1 MKIEINSPKK
11 RKIRYHNALFQPGLK
26 HQLEHQIL
34 TIMDKE
40 TKNFSGRRIGIV
52 GGGQLAKMTALSALE
67 FGCDI
72 HILERKPEGPAMNLA
87 GKIIIGDWDNPEDLL
102 KLAEHADVIT
112 LENEF
117 VDANSLSELEKAGHT
132 LFPTAKSIG
141 LVQDKYIQKQTL
153 QEAGLPLSP
162 FKAIESRED
171 IIEVAKE
178 FNWPLVIK
186 ARRNGYDGKGN
197 ATVNNESEIDAAWN
211 KLNGDKRTLYAEAFC
226 PFVSELAI
234 IITTS
239 RNGEV
244 VAYPLV
250 ESVQRNHI
258 CHIVRAPAP
267 VSSKITEKATDISR
281 RAVTAVGAIGSFGV
295 EMFLTEDGQVIIN
308 ELAPRVHNSGHYTIE
323 ACECSQFENHVR
335 AVMGWPLGS
344 TKMVRP
350 AAVMVNLLGQDH
362 GSDQPA
368 GFNEALAKPGVHVH
382 IYGKKLSMPGRKM
395 GHVTAL
401 GETLAE
407 AEQTAQAAANILTF
421 GASE

>member
-1 MKIEINSPKK
+1 MNKATENK
-11 RKIRYHNALFQPGLK
+11 
-26 HQLEHQIL
+26 
-34 TIMDKE
+34 
-40 TKNFSGRRIGIV
+40 SGKRIGIV

-87 GKIIIGDWDNPEDLL
+87 GKTFIGDWDNPDDLL

-132 LFPTAKSIG
+132 LFPTSKSIG

-153 QEAGLPLSP
+153 LEAGLPLIP
-162 FKAIESRED
+162 FRLIESREE

-178 FNWPLVIK
+178 LNWPLVIK
-186 ARRNGYDGKGN
+186 TRRNGYDGKGN
-197 ATVNNESEIDAAWN
+197 ATINNESEIDAAWD
-211 KLNGDKRTLYAEAFC
+211 KLDGDNRTLYAEAFC

-244 VAYPLV
+244 ATYPLV
-250 ESVQRNHI
+250 ESVQRDHI
-258 CHIVRAPAP
+258 CHIIRAPAL
-267 VSSKITEKATDISR
+267 VSDSITENAIDIAQ
-281 RAVTAVGAIGSFGV
+281 RAVVAIGAIGSFGV
-295 EMFLTEDGQVIIN
+295 EMFLTKDEEVMIN

-335 AVMGWPLGS
+335 AILGWPLGS
-344 TKMVRP
+344 TKMITP
-350 AAVMVNLLGQDH
+350 AAVMVNLLGQGH
-362 GSDQPA
+362 GSGHPT
-368 GFNEALAKPGVHVH
+368 GFDEALAIPGVHVH
-382 IYGKKLSMPGRKM
+382 IYGKELSMPGRKM

-401 GETLAE
+401 GDTLTV
-407 AEQTAQAAANILTF
+407 AEQTAQTAANALGF
-421 GASE
+421 GVKK

>member
-1 MKIEINSPKK
+1 MSKATESK
-11 RKIRYHNALFQPGLK
+11 
-26 HQLEHQIL
+26 
-34 TIMDKE
+34 
-40 TKNFSGRRIGIV
+40 SGKRIGIV

-87 GKIIIGDWDNPEDLL
+87 GKTFIGDWDNPDDLL

-132 LFPTAKSIG
+132 LFPTSKSIG

-153 QEAGLPLSP
+153 EKAGLPLSP
-162 FKAIESRED
+162 FREIGSRED

-178 FNWPLVIK
+178 LHWTLVIK

-197 ATVNNESEIDAAWN
+197 ATVNDVSEIDAAWD
-211 KLNGDKRTLYAEAFC
+211 KLDGNKRTLYAEAFC

-239 RNGEV
+239 RNGET
-244 VAYPLV
+244 ATYPLV
-250 ESVQRNHI
+250 ESVQRDHI

-267 VSSKITEKATDISR
+267 VSAEITEKASDIAR
-281 RAVTAVGAIGSFGV
+281 RAVTAIGAIGSFGV
-295 EMFLTEDGQVIIN
+295 EMFLMGDGQVIIN

-335 AVMGWPLGS
+335 AVMGWP
-344 TKMVRP
+344 
-350 AAVMVNLLGQDH
+350 
-362 GSDQPA
+362 
-368 GFNEALAKPGVHVH
+368 F
-382 IYGKKLSMPGRKM
+382 
-395 GHVTAL
+395 
-401 GETLAE
+401 
-407 AEQTAQAAANILTF
+407 
-421 GASE
+421 

>member
-1 MKIEINSPKK
+1 MNKTTENK
-11 RKIRYHNALFQPGLK
+11 
-26 HQLEHQIL
+26 
-34 TIMDKE
+34 
-40 TKNFSGRRIGIV
+40 SGKRIGIV

-87 GKIIIGDWDNPEDLL
+87 GKTFIGDWDNPDDLL

-132 LFPTAKSIG
+132 LFPTSKSIG

-153 QEAGLPLSP
+153 QAAGLPLAP
-162 FKAIESRED
+162 FRAIESREE
-171 IIEVAKE
+171 IIEVAQE

-197 ATVNNESEIDAAWN
+197 ATVNNEREIDAAWD
-211 KLNGDKRTLYAEAFC
+211 KLDGDNRTLYAEAFC

-244 VAYPLV
+244 ATYPLV
-250 ESVQRNHI
+250 ESVQRDHI
-258 CHIVRAPAP
+258 CHIVRAPAH
-267 VSSKITEKATDISR
+267 VSDSITENAINIAQ
-281 RAVTAVGAIGSFGV
+281 RAVVAIGAIGSFGV
-295 EMFLTEDGQVIIN
+295 EMFLTKDGEVIIN

-335 AVMGWPLGS
+335 AVLGWPLGS
-344 TKMVRP
+344 TKMVVP

-362 GSDQPA
+362 GNGQPA
-368 GFNEALAKPGVHVH
+368 GFDEALAMPGVHIH
-382 IYGKKLSMPGRKM
+382 IYGKELSMPGRKM

-401 GETLAE
+401 GETIPE
-407 AEQTAQAAANILTF
+407 AEKAAQAAADVLYF
-421 GASE
+421 GDGE

>member
-1 MKIEINSPKK
+1 MSKATESK
-11 RKIRYHNALFQPGLK
+11 
-26 HQLEHQIL
+26 
-34 TIMDKE
+34 
-40 TKNFSGRRIGIV
+40 SGKRIGIV

-72 HILERKPEGPAMNLA
+72 HILERNPEGPAMNLA
-87 GKIIIGDWDNPEDLL
+87 GKTFIGDWDNPDDLL

-162 FKAIESRED
+162 FRSIESREE
-171 IIEVAKE
+171 ILEVAKE
-178 FNWPLVIK
+178 LNWPLVIK
-186 ARRNGYDGKGN
+186 TRRNGYDGKGN
-197 ATVNNESEIDAAWN
+197 ATINNENELDATWD
-211 KLNGDKRTLYAEAFC
+211 KLDGDNRTLYAEAFC

-244 VAYPLV
+244 ATYPLV
-250 ESVQRNHI
+250 ESVQRDHI
-258 CHIVRAPAP
+258 CHIVRAPAL
-267 VSSKITEKATDISR
+267 VSDSITENAIDIAQ
-281 RAVTAVGAIGSFGV
+281 RAVVAIGAIGSFGV
-295 EMFLTEDGQVIIN
+295 EMFLTKDGEVIIN

-335 AVMGWPLGS
+335 AVLGWPLGS
-344 TKMVRP
+344 TKMVKP
-350 AAVMVNLLGQDH
+350 AAVMVNLLGQGH
-362 GSDQPA
+362 GNGQPA
-368 GFNEALAKPGVHVH
+368 GLNEALDMPGVHIH
-382 IYGKKLSMPGRKM
+382 IYGKELSMPGRKM

-401 GETLAE
+401 GETIAE
-407 AEQTAQAAANILTF
+407 AEKAAQAAADILYF
-421 GASE
+421 GDGE

>member
-1 MKIEINSPKK
+1 MS
-11 RKIRYHNALFQPGLK
+11 
-26 HQLEHQIL
+26 
-34 TIMDKE
+34 KE
-40 TKNFSGRRIGIV
+40 TENKSGKRIGIV

-87 GKIIIGDWDNPEDLL
+87 GKTFIGDWDNPDDLL

-132 LFPTAKSIG
+132 LFPTSKSIG

-153 QEAGLPLSP
+153 QEAGLPLAP
-162 FKAIESRED
+162 FRAIESREE

-197 ATVNNESEIDAAWN
+197 ATVNNESEIDAAWD
-211 KLNGDKRTLYAEAFC
+211 KLDGDNRTLYAEAFC

-244 VAYPLV
+244 ATYPLV
-250 ESVQRNHI
+250 ESVQRDHI
-258 CHIVRAPAP
+258 CHIVRAPAL
-267 VSSKITEKATDISR
+267 VSDSITENAIDIAQ
-281 RAVTAVGAIGSFGV
+281 RAVVAIGAIGSFGV
-295 EMFLTEDGQVIIN
+295 EMFLTKDEKVIIN

-335 AVMGWPLGS
+335 AVLGWPLGS
-344 TKMVRP
+344 TKMIKP

-362 GSDQPA
+362 GSGQPA
-368 GFNEALAKPGVHVH
+368 GFDEAMAMPGVHIH
-382 IYGKKLSMPGRKM
+382 IYGKELSMPGRKM

-401 GETLAE
+401 GETIPE
-407 AEQTAQAAANILTF
+407 AEEAAQAAADVLYF
-421 GASE
+421 GDK

>member
-1 MKIEINSPKK
+1 MSKATESK
-11 RKIRYHNALFQPGLK
+11 
-26 HQLEHQIL
+26 
-34 TIMDKE
+34 
-40 TKNFSGRRIGIV
+40 SGKRIGIV

-72 HILERKPEGPAMNLA
+72 HILERNPEGPAMNLA
-87 GKIIIGDWDNPEDLL
+87 GKTFIGDWDNPDDLL

-162 FKAIESRED
+162 FRSIESREE
-171 IIEVAKE
+171 ILEVAKE

-186 ARRNGYDGKGN
+186 TRRNGYDGKGN
-197 ATVNNESEIDAAWN
+197 ATINNENELDAAWD
-211 KLNGDKRTLYAEAFC
+211 KLDGNNRTLYAEAFC

-244 VAYPLV
+244 ATYPLV
-250 ESVQRNHI
+250 ESVQRDHI
-258 CHIVRAPAP
+258 CHIVRAPAL
-267 VSSKITEKATDISR
+267 VSDSITENAIDIAQ
-281 RAVTAVGAIGSFGV
+281 RAVVAIGAIGSFGV
-295 EMFLTEDGQVIIN
+295 EMFLTKDGEVIIN

-335 AVMGWPLGS
+335 AVLGWPLGS
-344 TKMVRP
+344 TKMVKP
-350 AAVMVNLLGQDH
+350 AAVMVNLLGQGH
-362 GSDQPA
+362 GNGQPA
-368 GFNEALAKPGVHVH
+368 GFNEAMDMPGVHIH
-382 IYGKKLSMPGRKM
+382 IYGKELCMPGRKM

-401 GETLAE
+401 GETIAE
-407 AEQTAQAAANILTF
+407 AEKAAQAAADVLYF
-421 GASE
+421 GDGE

>member
-1 MKIEINSPKK
+1 MNKTTENK
-11 RKIRYHNALFQPGLK
+11 
-26 HQLEHQIL
+26 
-34 TIMDKE
+34 
-40 TKNFSGRRIGIV
+40 SGKRIGIV

-87 GKIIIGDWDNPEDLL
+87 GKTFIGDWDNPDDLL

-132 LFPTAKSIG
+132 LFPTSKSIG

-153 QEAGLPLSP
+153 QEAGLPLAS
-162 FKAIESRED
+162 FRAIASRED
-171 IIEVAKE
+171 IVEVAKE

-197 ATVNNESEIDAAWN
+197 ATVNNESEIDAAWD
-211 KLNGDKRTLYAEAFC
+211 KLDGDNQTLYAEAFC

-244 VAYPLV
+244 ATYPLV
-250 ESVQRNHI
+250 ESVQRDHI
-258 CHIVRAPAP
+258 CHIVRAPAL
-267 VSSKITEKATDISR
+267 VSDSITENAINIAQ
-281 RAVTAVGAIGSFGV
+281 RAVVAIGAIGSFGV
-295 EMFLTEDGQVIIN
+295 EMFLTKDGEVIIN

-335 AVMGWPLGS
+335 AVLGWPLGS
-344 TKMVRP
+344 TKMVVP

-362 GSDQPA
+362 GNGQPA
-368 GFNEALAKPGVHVH
+368 GFDEALAMPGVHIH
-382 IYGKKLSMPGRKM
+382 IYGKELSMPGRKM

-401 GETLAE
+401 GETIPE
-407 AEQTAQAAANILTF
+407 AEKAAQAAADVLYF
-421 GASE
+421 GDK

>member
-1 MKIEINSPKK
+1 MN
-11 RKIRYHNALFQPGLK
+11 
-26 HQLEHQIL
+26 
-34 TIMDKE
+34 KE
-40 TKNFSGRRIGIV
+40 TENKSGKRIGIV

-87 GKIIIGDWDNPEDLL
+87 GKTFIGDWDNPDDLL

-132 LFPTAKSIG
+132 LFPTSKSIG
-141 LVQDKYIQKQTL
+141 LVQDKYVQKQTL
-153 QEAGLPLSP
+153 QEAGLPLIP
-162 FKAIESRED
+162 FRAIESREE

-178 FNWPLVIK
+178 LNWPLVIK

-197 ATVNNESEIDAAWN
+197 ATINDENEIDAAWD
-211 KLNGDKRTLYAEAFC
+211 KLDGDNRTLYAEAFC

-244 VAYPLV
+244 ATYPLV
-250 ESVQRNHI
+250 ESVQRDHI
-258 CHIVRAPAP
+258 CHIVRAPAH
-267 VSSKITEKATDISR
+267 VSDSITENAIDIAQ
-281 RAVTAVGAIGSFGV
+281 RAVVAFGAIGSFGV
-295 EMFLTEDGQVIIN
+295 EMFLTKDEEVIIN

-335 AVMGWPLGS
+335 AVLGWPLGS
-344 TKMVRP
+344 TKMVKP
-350 AAVMVNLLGQDH
+350 AAVMVNLLAQDH
-362 GSDQPA
+362 GSGQPA
-368 GFNEALAKPGVHVH
+368 GLDEALAMPGIHVH
-382 IYGKKLSMPGRKM
+382 IYGKELSMPGRKM

-401 GETLAE
+401 GETIPE
-407 AEQTAQAAANILTF
+407 AEKAAQAAADVLYF
-421 GASE
+421 GVKK

>member
-1 MKIEINSPKK
+1 MN
-11 RKIRYHNALFQPGLK
+11 
-26 HQLEHQIL
+26 
-34 TIMDKE
+34 KE
-40 TKNFSGRRIGIV
+40 TENKSGKRIGIV

-87 GKIIIGDWDNPEDLL
+87 GKTFIGDWDNPDDLL

-132 LFPTAKSIG
+132 LFPTSKSVG

-153 QEAGLPLSP
+153 QEAGLPLIP
-162 FKAIESRED
+162 FRAIKSREE
-171 IIEVAKE
+171 IIEVANE
-178 FNWPLVIK
+178 LNWPLVIK
-186 ARRNGYDGKGN
+186 TRRNGYDGKGN
-197 ATVNNESEIDAAWN
+197 ATINDENEINAAWD
-211 KLNGDKRTLYAEAFC
+211 KLDGDNRTLYAEAFC

-244 VAYPLV
+244 ATYPLV
-250 ESVQRNHI
+250 ESVQRDHI
-258 CHIVRAPAP
+258 CHIVRAPAL
-267 VSSKITEKATDISR
+267 VSDSITKNAIDIAQ
-281 RAVTAVGAIGSFGV
+281 RAVVAFGAIGSFGV
-295 EMFLTEDGQVIIN
+295 EMFLTKDGEVIIN

-335 AVMGWPLGS
+335 AVLGWPLGS
-344 TKMVRP
+344 TKMVKP

-362 GSDQPA
+362 GSGQPA
-368 GFNEALAKPGVHVH
+368 GFDEALTMPGVHIH
-382 IYGKKLSMPGRKM
+382 IYGKELSMPGRKM

-401 GETLAE
+401 GETIPE
-407 AEQTAQAAANILTF
+407 AEKAAQAAADVLYF
-421 GASE
+421 GVKK

>member
-1 MKIEINSPKK
+1 M
-11 RKIRYHNALFQPGLK
+11 H
-26 HQLEHQIL
+26 
-34 TIMDKE
+34 KE
-40 TKNFSGRRIGIV
+40 TENKSGKRIGIV

-87 GKIIIGDWDNPEDLL
+87 GKTFIGDWDNPDDLL

-132 LFPTAKSIG
+132 LFPTSKSIG

-153 QEAGLPLSP
+153 QEAGLPLIP
-162 FKAIESRED
+162 FRAIESREE

-178 FNWPLVIK
+178 LNWPLVIK

-197 ATVNNESEIDAAWN
+197 ATINDENEIDAAWD
-211 KLNGDKRTLYAEAFC
+211 KLDGDNRTLYAEAFC

-244 VAYPLV
+244 ATYPLV
-250 ESVQRNHI
+250 ESVQRDHI
-258 CHIVRAPAP
+258 CHIVRAPAH
-267 VSSKITEKATDISR
+267 VSDSITENAIDIAQ
-281 RAVTAVGAIGSFGV
+281 RAVVAFGAIGSFGV
-295 EMFLTEDGQVIIN
+295 EMFLTKDEEVIIN

-335 AVMGWPLGS
+335 AVLGWPLGS
-344 TKMVRP
+344 TKMVKP
-350 AAVMVNLLGQDH
+350 AAVMVNLLAQDH
-362 GSDQPA
+362 GSGQPA
-368 GFNEALAKPGVHVH
+368 GLDEALAMPGIHVH
-382 IYGKKLSMPGRKM
+382 IYGKELSMPGRKM

-401 GETLAE
+401 GETIPE
-407 AEQTAQAAANILTF
+407 AEKAAQAAADVLYF
-421 GASE
+421 GVKK

>member
-1 MKIEINSPKK
+1 MNKATENK
-11 RKIRYHNALFQPGLK
+11 
-26 HQLEHQIL
+26 
-34 TIMDKE
+34 
-40 TKNFSGRRIGIV
+40 SGKRIGIV

-87 GKIIIGDWDNPEDLL
+87 GKTFIGDWDNPDDLL

-132 LFPTAKSIG
+132 LFPTSKSIG

-153 QEAGLPLSP
+153 QAAGLPLIP
-162 FKAIESRED
+162 FRVIESREE

-178 FNWPLVIK
+178 LNWPLVIK

-197 ATVNNESEIDAAWN
+197 ATVNNESEIDAAWD
-211 KLNGDKRTLYAEAFC
+211 KLDGDNRTLYAEAFC

-244 VAYPLV
+244 ATYPLV
-250 ESVQRNHI
+250 ESVQRDHI
-258 CHIVRAPAP
+258 CHIVRAPAL
-267 VSSKITEKATDISR
+267 VSDSITENAIDIAQ
-281 RAVTAVGAIGSFGV
+281 RAVIAIGAIGSFGI
-295 EMFLTEDGQVIIN
+295 EMFLTKDEEVIIN

-335 AVMGWPLGS
+335 AVLGWPLGS
-344 TKMVRP
+344 TKMVKP

-362 GSDQPA
+362 GSGQPA
-368 GFNEALAKPGVHVH
+368 GFDEAMAMPGVHVH
-382 IYGKKLSMPGRKM
+382 IYGKELSMPGRKM

-401 GETLAE
+401 GETIPE
-407 AEQTAQAAANILTF
+407 AEEAAQAAADVLYF
-421 GASE
+421 GVK

>member
-1 MKIEINSPKK
+1 M
-11 RKIRYHNALFQPGLK
+11 H
-26 HQLEHQIL
+26 
-34 TIMDKE
+34 KE
-40 TKNFSGRRIGIV
+40 TENKSGKRIGIV

-87 GKIIIGDWDNPEDLL
+87 GKTFIGDWDNPDDLL

-132 LFPTAKSIG
+132 LFPTSKSIG
-141 LVQDKYIQKQTL
+141 LVQDKYVQKQTL
-153 QEAGLPLSP
+153 QEAGLPLIP
-162 FKAIESRED
+162 FRAIESREE

-178 FNWPLVIK
+178 LNWPLVIK

-197 ATVNNESEIDAAWN
+197 ATINDENEIDAAWD
-211 KLNGDKRTLYAEAFC
+211 KLDGDNRTLYAEAFC

-244 VAYPLV
+244 ATYPLV
-250 ESVQRNHI
+250 ESVQRDHI
-258 CHIVRAPAP
+258 CHIVRAPAH
-267 VSSKITEKATDISR
+267 VSDSITENAIDIAQ
-281 RAVTAVGAIGSFGV
+281 RAVVAFGAIGSFGV
-295 EMFLTEDGQVIIN
+295 EMFLTKDEEVIIN

-335 AVMGWPLGS
+335 AVLGWPLGS
-344 TKMVRP
+344 TKMVKP
-350 AAVMVNLLGQDH
+350 AAVMVNLLAQDH
-362 GSDQPA
+362 GSGQPA
-368 GFNEALAKPGVHVH
+368 GLDEALAMPGIHVH
-382 IYGKKLSMPGRKM
+382 IYGKELSMPGRKM

-401 GETLAE
+401 GETIPE
-407 AEQTAQAAANILTF
+407 AEKAAQAAADVLYF
-421 GASE
+421 GVKK

>member
-1 MKIEINSPKK
+1 MS
-11 RKIRYHNALFQPGLK
+11 
-26 HQLEHQIL
+26 
-34 TIMDKE
+34 KE
-40 TKNFSGRRIGIV
+40 TKNKSGKRIGIV

-87 GKIIIGDWDNPEDLL
+87 GKTFIGDWDNPDDLL

-117 VDANSLSELEKAGHT
+117 VDANSLAELEKAGHT
-132 LFPTAKSIG
+132 LFPTSKSIG

-162 FKAIESRED
+162 FRAIESREE

-197 ATVNNESEIDAAWN
+197 ATVNNENDIDAAWD
-211 KLNGDKRTLYAEAFC
+211 KLDGDNRTLYAEAFC

-244 VAYPLV
+244 ATYPLV
-250 ESVQRNHI
+250 ESVQKDHI
-258 CHIVRAPAP
+258 CHIVRAPAL
-267 VSSKITEKATDISR
+267 VSDSITEKAIEIAQ
-281 RAVTAVGAIGSFGV
+281 RAVVAIGAIGSFGI
-295 EMFLTEDGQVIIN
+295 EMFLTKDGEVIIN

-335 AVMGWPLGS
+335 AVLGWPLGS
-344 TKMVRP
+344 TKMVTP

-362 GSDQPA
+362 GSGQPA
-368 GFNEALAKPGVHVH
+368 GFDEAMAMPGVHVH
-382 IYGKKLSMPGRKM
+382 IYGKELSMPGRKM

-401 GETLAE
+401 GETIAE
-407 AEQTAQAAANILTF
+407 AEKVAQAAADVLYF
-421 GASE
+421 GVK

>member
-1 MKIEINSPKK
+1 MSKATENK
-11 RKIRYHNALFQPGLK
+11 
-26 HQLEHQIL
+26 
-34 TIMDKE
+34 
-40 TKNFSGRRIGIV
+40 SGKRIGIV

-72 HILERKPEGPAMNLA
+72 HILERNPEGPAMNLA
-87 GKIIIGDWDNPEDLL
+87 GKTFIGDWDNPDDLL

-162 FKAIESRED
+162 FRSIESREE
-171 IIEVAKE
+171 ILEVAKE
-178 FNWPLVIK
+178 LNWPLVIK
-186 ARRNGYDGKGN
+186 TRRNGYDGKGN
-197 ATVNNESEIDAAWN
+197 ATINNENELDAAWY
-211 KLNGDKRTLYAEAFC
+211 KLDGDNRTLYAEAFC

-244 VAYPLV
+244 ATYPLV
-250 ESVQRNHI
+250 ESVQRDHI
-258 CHIVRAPAP
+258 CHIVRAPAL
-267 VSSKITEKATDISR
+267 VSDSITENAIDIAQ
-281 RAVTAVGAIGSFGV
+281 RAVVAIGAIGSFGV
-295 EMFLTEDGQVIIN
+295 EMFLTKDGEVIIN

-335 AVMGWPLGS
+335 AVLGWPLGS
-344 TKMVRP
+344 TKMVKP
-350 AAVMVNLLGQDH
+350 AAVMVNLLGQGH
-362 GSDQPA
+362 GNGQPA
-368 GFNEALAKPGVHVH
+368 GFNEAMDMPGVHIH
-382 IYGKKLSMPGRKM
+382 IYGKELSMPGRKM

-401 GETLAE
+401 GETIAE
-407 AEQTAQAAANILTF
+407 AEKAAQAAADVLNF
-421 GASE
+421 GDGNE

>member
-1 MKIEINSPKK
+1 MS
-11 RKIRYHNALFQPGLK
+11 
-26 HQLEHQIL
+26 
-34 TIMDKE
+34 KE
-40 TKNFSGRRIGIV
+40 TENKSGKRIGIV

-87 GKIIIGDWDNPEDLL
+87 GKTFIGDWDNPDDLL

-117 VDANSLSELEKAGHT
+117 VDANSLAELEKAGHT
-132 LFPTAKSIG
+132 LFPTSKSIA

-162 FKAIESRED
+162 FRAIDSRED

-186 ARRNGYDGKGN
+186 TRRNGYDGKGN
-197 ATVNNESEIDAAWN
+197 ATVNNESEIDAAWD
-211 KLNGDKRTLYAEAFC
+211 KLDGNNRALYAEAFC

-239 RNGEV
+239 RNGEI
-244 VAYPLV
+244 ASYPLV
-250 ESVQRNHI
+250 ESVQKDHI

-267 VSSKITEKATDISR
+267 VSDSINKNAIDIAQ
-281 RAVTAVGAIGSFGV
+281 RAVIAIGAIGSFGI
-295 EMFLTEDGQVIIN
+295 EMFLTKDGGVIIN

-335 AVMGWPLGS
+335 AVLGWPLGS
-344 TKMVRP
+344 TKMVTP
-350 AAVMVNLLGQDH
+350 AAAMVNLLGQDH
-362 GSDQPA
+362 GGGQPA
-368 GFNEALAKPGVHVH
+368 GFDEALAMPGVHVH
-382 IYGKKLSMPGRKM
+382 IYGKELSMPGRKM

-401 GETLAE
+401 GESIQQAE
-407 AEQTAQAAANILTF
+407 KAAQAAADVLYF
-421 GASE
+421 GVK

>member
-1 MKIEINSPKK
+1 MN
-11 RKIRYHNALFQPGLK
+11 
-26 HQLEHQIL
+26 
-34 TIMDKE
+34 KE
-40 TKNFSGRRIGIV
+40 TENKPGKRIGIV

-87 GKIIIGDWDNPEDLL
+87 GKTFIGDWDNPDDLL
-102 KLAEHADVIT
+102 RLAEHADVIT

-132 LFPTAKSIG
+132 LFPTAKSIA

-153 QEAGLPLSP
+153 QEANLPLSP
-162 FKAIESRED
+162 FRAIESRED
-171 IIEVAKE
+171 ITEIAKE

-186 ARRNGYDGKGN
+186 TRRNGYDGKGN
-197 ATVNNESEIDAAWN
+197 ATVNNKSEIDAAWD
-211 KLNGDKRTLYAEAFC
+211 KLDGDNRTLYAEAFC

-244 VAYPLV
+244 ATYPLV
-250 ESVQRNHI
+250 ESVQRDHI
-258 CHIVRAPAP
+258 CHIVRAPAL
-267 VSSKITEKATDISR
+267 VSDSITENAIDIAQ
-281 RAVTAVGAIGSFGV
+281 RAVIAIGAIGSFGI
-295 EMFLTEDGQVIIN
+295 EMFLTEDGEVIIN

-335 AVMGWPLGS
+335 AVLGWPLGS
-344 TKMVRP
+344 TKMVEP
-350 AAVMVNLLGQDH
+350 AAVMVNLLGQGH
-362 GSDQPA
+362 GNGQPA
-368 GFNEALAKPGVHVH
+368 GFNKALAMSGVHIH
-382 IYGKKLSMPGRKM
+382 IYGKELSMPGRKM

-401 GETLAE
+401 GETIPE
-407 AEQTAQAAANILTF
+407 AEKAAQTAADVLYF
-421 GASE
+421 GDGE

>member
-1 MKIEINSPKK
+1 MNKSTENK
-11 RKIRYHNALFQPGLK
+11 PGK
-26 HQLEHQIL
+26 
-34 TIMDKE
+34 
-40 TKNFSGRRIGIV
+40 RIGIV

-87 GKIIIGDWDNPEDLL
+87 GKTFIGDWDNPDDLL

-132 LFPTAKSIG
+132 LFPTSKSIG

-153 QEAGLPLSP
+153 LEAGLPLIP
-162 FKAIESRED
+162 FRIIESREE

-178 FNWPLVIK
+178 LNWPLVIK
-186 ARRNGYDGKGN
+186 TRRNGYDGKGN
-197 ATVNNESEIDAAWN
+197 ATINDENEIDAAWD
-211 KLNGDKRTLYAEAFC
+211 KLDGDNRTIYAEAFC

-244 VAYPLV
+244 ATYPLV
-250 ESVQRNHI
+250 ESVQRDHI
-258 CHIVRAPAP
+258 CHIVRAPAH
-267 VSSKITEKATDISR
+267 VSNSITENAIDIAQ
-281 RAVTAVGAIGSFGV
+281 RAVIAIGAIGSFGV
-295 EMFLTEDGQVIIN
+295 EMFLTKDGEVIIN

-335 AVMGWPLGS
+335 AVLGWPLGS
-344 TKMVRP
+344 TKMVKP

-362 GSDQPA
+362 GSGQPA
-368 GFNEALAKPGVHVH
+368 GLDEALAMPGVHVH
-382 IYGKKLSMPGRKM
+382 IYGKELSMPGRKM

-401 GETLAE
+401 GETIPE
-407 AEQTAQAAANILTF
+407 AEKAAQAAANVLYF
-421 GASE
+421 GVK

>member
-1 MKIEINSPKK
+1 
-11 RKIRYHNALFQPGLK
+11 
-26 HQLEHQIL
+26 
-34 TIMDKE
+34 
-40 TKNFSGRRIGIV
+40 
-52 GGGQLAKMTALSALE
+52 
-67 FGCDI
+67 
-72 HILERKPEGPAMNLA
+72 MNLA
-87 GKIIIGDWDNPEDLL
+87 GKTFIGDWDNPDDLL

-117 VDANSLSELEKAGHT
+117 VDANSLAELEKAGHT
-132 LFPTAKSIG
+132 LFPTSKSIG

-162 FKAIESRED
+162 FRAIESREE

-197 ATVNNESEIDAAWN
+197 ATVNNENEIDAAWD
-211 KLNGDKRTLYAEAFC
+211 KLDGDNRTLYAEAFC

-244 VAYPLV
+244 ATYPLV
-250 ESVQRNHI
+250 ESVQKDHI

-267 VSSKITEKATDISR
+267 VSDSINEKAIDIAQ
-281 RAVTAVGAIGSFGV
+281 RAVVAIGAIGSFGI
-295 EMFLTEDGQVIIN
+295 EMFLTKDEEVIIN

-335 AVMGWPLGS
+335 AVLGWPLGS
-344 TKMVRP
+344 TKMVTP

-362 GSDQPA
+362 GSGQPA
-368 GFNEALAKPGVHVH
+368 GFDQALAMPGVHVH
-382 IYGKKLSMPGRKM
+382 IYGKELSMPGRKM

-401 GETLAE
+401 GETIAE
-407 AEQTAQAAANILTF
+407 AEKAAQAAADVLFF
-421 GASE
+421 GVKYNE

>member
-1 MKIEINSPKK
+1 MNKEIENLLKNI
-11 RKIRYHNALFQPGLK
+11 PGK
-26 HQLEHQIL
+26 
-34 TIMDKE
+34 
-40 TKNFSGRRIGIV
+40 RIGIV
-52 GGGQLAKMTALSALE
+52 GGGQLAKMTALSSLQL
-67 FGCDI
+67 GCDVLV
-72 HILERKPEGPAMNLA
+72 LERKSDGPAVNLA
-87 GKIIIGDWDNPEDLL
+87 SHSFVGDWDNPDDLIR
-102 KLAEHADVIT
+102 LAEHSDVVT

-141 LVQDKYIQKQTL
+141 LVQDKYIQKETL
-153 QEAGLPLSP
+153 KKAGLPLSP

-178 FNWPLVIK
+178 FGWPLVIK

-197 ATVNNESEIDAAWN
+197 ATVNDTSEIAAAWD
-211 KLNGDKRTLYAEAFC
+211 KLDGDNRTLYAEAFC
-226 PFVSELAI
+226 PFISELAI

-239 RNGEV
+239 RNGEA

-250 ESVQRNHI
+250 ESVQREHI

-267 VSSKITEKATDISR
+267 ISSEITEKATDIAR
-281 RAVTAVGAIGSFGV
+281 RAVTAIGAIGSFGV
-295 EMFLTEDGQVIIN
+295 EMFLTEDGKVIIN

-362 GSDQPA
+362 GSGRPA
-368 GFNEALAKPGVHVH
+368 GFNEALAMPGVHIH
-382 IYGKKLSMPGRKM
+382 IYGKELSMPGRKM

-401 GETLAE
+401 GETLPE
-407 AEQTAQAAANILTF
+407 AEHIAQTAANILKF
-421 GASE
+421 GANE

>member
-1 MKIEINSPKK
+1 MSK
-11 RKIRYHNALFQPGLK
+11 A
-26 HQLEHQIL
+26 
-34 TIMDKE
+34 TE
-40 TKNFSGRRIGIV
+40 TKSGKRIGIV

-87 GKIIIGDWDNPEDLL
+87 GKTFIGDWDNPDDLL

-162 FKAIESRED
+162 FRSIESREE
-171 IIEVAKE
+171 ILEVAKE

-186 ARRNGYDGKGN
+186 TRRNGYDGKGN
-197 ATVNNESEIDAAWN
+197 ATINNENELDAAWD
-211 KLNGDKRTLYAEAFC
+211 KLDGNNRTLYAEAFC

-244 VAYPLV
+244 ATYPLV
-250 ESVQRNHI
+250 ESVQRDHI
-258 CHIVRAPAP
+258 CHIVRAPAL
-267 VSSKITEKATDISR
+267 VSDSITENAIDIAQ
-281 RAVTAVGAIGSFGV
+281 RAVVAIGAIGSFGV
-295 EMFLTEDGQVIIN
+295 EMFLTKDGEVIIN

-335 AVMGWPLGS
+335 AVLGWPLGS
-344 TKMVRP
+344 TKMVKP
-350 AAVMVNLLGQDH
+350 AAVMVNLLGQGH
-362 GSDQPA
+362 GNGQPA
-368 GFNEALAKPGVHVH
+368 GFNEAMDMPGVHIH
-382 IYGKKLSMPGRKM
+382 IYGKELSMPGRKM

-401 GETLAE
+401 GETIAE
-407 AEQTAQAAANILTF
+407 AEKAAQAAADILNF
-421 GASE
+421 GDGNE

>member
-1 MKIEINSPKK
+1 MN
-11 RKIRYHNALFQPGLK
+11 
-26 HQLEHQIL
+26 
-34 TIMDKE
+34 KE
-40 TKNFSGRRIGIV
+40 TEHKSGKRIGII

-87 GKIIIGDWDNPEDLL
+87 GKTFIGDWDNSDDLM

-117 VDANSLSELEKAGHT
+117 VDANSLAELEKAGYT

-162 FKAIESRED
+162 FRTIESREE

-178 FNWPLVIK
+178 LKWPLVIK

-197 ATVNNESEIDAAWN
+197 ATVNNESEIDAAWD
-211 KLNGDKRTLYAEAFC
+211 KLDGDKQTLYAEAFC

-239 RNGEV
+239 RNGEI
-244 VAYPLV
+244 ATYPLV
-250 ESVQRNHI
+250 ESVQRDHI

-267 VSSKITEKATDISR
+267 VSYSITENAIDIAQ
-281 RAVTAVGAIGSFGV
+281 RAVTAIGAIGSFGV
-295 EMFLTEDGQVIIN
+295 EMFLTKDEQVVIN

-335 AVMGWPLGS
+335 AVLGWPLGS
-344 TKMVRP
+344 TKMIKP

-362 GSDQPA
+362 ASGQPD
-368 GFNEALAKPGVHVH
+368 GFNEALSMPGVHVH
-382 IYGKKLSMPGRKM
+382 IYGKELSMPGRKM

-401 GETLAE
+401 GESLSE
-407 AEQTAQAAANILTF
+407 AEITAQTAANVIFF
-421 GASE
+421 GVKE

>member
-1 MKIEINSPKK
+1 MSKATESK
-11 RKIRYHNALFQPGLK
+11 
-26 HQLEHQIL
+26 
-34 TIMDKE
+34 
-40 TKNFSGRRIGIV
+40 SGKRIGIV

-72 HILERKPEGPAMNLA
+72 HILERNPEGPAMNLA
-87 GKIIIGDWDNPEDLL
+87 GKTFIGDWDNPDDLL

-153 QEAGLPLSP
+153 QEAGLPLAP
-162 FKAIESRED
+162 FRSIESREE
-171 IIEVAKE
+171 ILEVAKE

-186 ARRNGYDGKGN
+186 TRRNGYDGKGN
-197 ATVNNESEIDAAWN
+197 ATINNENELDAAWD
-211 KLNGDKRTLYAEAFC
+211 KLDGNNRTLYAEAFC

-244 VAYPLV
+244 ATYPLV
-250 ESVQRNHI
+250 ESVQRDHI
-258 CHIVRAPAP
+258 CHIVRAPAL
-267 VSSKITEKATDISR
+267 VSDSITENAIDIAQ
-281 RAVTAVGAIGSFGV
+281 RAVVAIGAIGSFGV
-295 EMFLTEDGQVIIN
+295 EMFLTKDGEVIIN

-335 AVMGWPLGS
+335 AVLGWPLGS
-344 TKMVRP
+344 TKMVKP
-350 AAVMVNLLGQDH
+350 AAVMVNLLGQGH
-362 GSDQPA
+362 GNGQPA
-368 GFNEALAKPGVHVH
+368 GFNEAMDMPGVHIH
-382 IYGKKLSMPGRKM
+382 IYGKELSMPGRKM

-401 GETLAE
+401 GETIAE
-407 AEQTAQAAANILTF
+407 AEKAAQAAADVLYF
-421 GASE
+421 GDGE